1 MNRFLVPILEGIKAS
16 FLVTTHNNIQVQ
28 VWLPSS
34 GWVNRYWVLSIFWW
48 KFILISILVLHG
60 QLLKSY
66 GSRYLLLIQ
75 TNTRY
80 EVFHFI
86 VYFYQ
91 CWIIELHLKKIKKTT
106 IYMQIFLSFRI
117 ANHPVLRSSPDL
129 DSCSIRGIG
138 GASMLMFRWKRY

>member
-66 GSRYLLLIQ
+66 GSRYLLLIYKQ
-75 TNTRY
+75 IRVMKYSTLLFT
-80 EVFHFI
+80 FI
-86 VYFYQ
+86 NV
-91 CWIIELHLKKIKKTT
+91 ES
-106 IYMQIFLSFRI
+106 LSFIFKKSKRPPFTCRSFYPSGLQI
-117 ANHPVLRSSPDL
+117 IRFFGVLQIWTPV
-129 DSCSIRGIG
+129 
-138 GASMLMFRWKRY
+138 ASEALEVSQC

>member
-66 GSRYLLLIQ
+66 GSRYLLLIYKQ
-75 TNTRY
+75 IRVMKYSTLLFT
-80 EVFHFI
+80 FI
-86 VYFYQ
+86 NVESLSFIFKKSKRPPFTCRYFYPSGLQIIRFFGVLQIWTPVASEALEVRQ
-91 CWIIELHLKKIKKTT
+91 C
-106 IYMQIFLSFRI
+106 
-117 ANHPVLRSSPDL
+117 
-129 DSCSIRGIG
+129 
-138 GASMLMFRWKRY
+138 